1 MLQSV
6 PGRETQGADAS
17 YDDGVSSDIRMM
29 EIMRRHGIKGTFNVN
44 AGRMDGEG
52 SPYRL
57 RPEEY
62 GAYEGFE
69 LAIHGYSHPF
79 LNRMPLDL
87 VIDEIV
93 EDRRAVEKLAGY
105 PVHGMAYPYGAYDDA
120 LIEQLRRLGVYY
132 SRTTHS
138 TFGFGLPEEFLAWHP
153 TCHHNASNLNE
164 LCDKFLEESKYPG
177 MDLFYLWGHTYEFE
191 RNDNW
196 NVIESF
202 CEKMGGRD
210 NVWYATNMEIYEYV
224 QAMKRIDYS
233 VDGSMI
239 HNPSALAVWIKR
251 DGKAICVNAGET
263 KKL

>member
-1 MLQSV
+1 MKCYNLF
-6 PGRETQGADAS
+6 PGGRHKALTLS

-132 SRTTHS
+132 SRTSRPACACSRRRPRAAMTRPD
-138 TFGFGLPEEFLAWHP
+138 TP
-153 TCHHNASNLNE
+153 TARICSSERKRRACRRN
-164 LCDKFLEESKYPG
+164 FWPG
-177 MDLFYLWGHTYEFE
+177 I
-191 RNDNW
+191 R
-196 NVIESF
+196 
-202 CEKMGGRD
+202 
-210 NVWYATNMEIYEYV
+210 
-224 QAMKRIDYS
+224 
-233 VDGSMI
+233 
-239 HNPSALAVWIKR
+239 P
-251 DGKAICVNAGET
+251 AIT
-263 KKL
+263 TRPI